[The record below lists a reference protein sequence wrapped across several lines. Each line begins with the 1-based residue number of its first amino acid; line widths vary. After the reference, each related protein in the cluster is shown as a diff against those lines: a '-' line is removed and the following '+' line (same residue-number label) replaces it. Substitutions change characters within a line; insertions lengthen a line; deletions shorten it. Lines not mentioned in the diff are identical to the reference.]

1 MPKVDTLRP
10 AHSTPHR
17 PPTYASALRRRTKA
31 PADSFLDFDTPI
43 TTIIWINSQNEEAPV
58 QIITYP
64 REDLRVRLSDHK
76 IALAAVGFEQQEN
89 AMPYRWYLG
98 ESSGTWWRCN
108 WDTPL
113 RVSGR
118 GDTLLLGRKGVT
130 QATDF
135 HLHMPHLLTR
145 DVSPPPELRYTDRS
159 LLRRAA
165 DHVSDRFLDF
175 HTQIPTMIWTK
186 EGAEPVQIVLYP
198 REDLRVR
205 LCDHA
210 EALAAVGFTQDDVK
224 YPQRHLREDGVGVW
238 RPFAWDT
245 PLKISAAG
253 DALLIGAPDVE
264 DHKDFQ
270 TPSSATDSA
279 SLVHPDTDEVKL
291 HDLGMEDLQ
300 KGEAYA
306 HADKVLAWALAC
318 SPKRQTVYESVCTC
332 NQGLP
337 EPSSSDAEPSDKDPA
352 SHSTY
357 KLFLSSDGNF
367 KLHRKAE
374 AVDGFEDGKNSVAT
388 ENDEHD
394 IDDEMPGLDDVSE
407 SDEEE

>member
-43 TTIIWINSQNEEAPV
+43 TTIIWINNEEAPV

-264 DHKDFQ
+264 DHKDFRIHEPHMQ
-270 TPSSATDSA
+270 R
-279 SLVHPDTDEVKL
+279 LV
-291 HDLGMEDLQ
+291 
-300 KGEAYA
+300 
-306 HADKVLAWALAC
+306 
-318 SPKRQTVYESVCTC
+318 
-332 NQGLP
+332 
-337 EPSSSDAEPSDKDPA
+337 
-352 SHSTY
+352 
-357 KLFLSSDGNF
+357 
-367 KLHRKAE
+367 
-374 AVDGFEDGKNSVAT
+374 
-388 ENDEHD
+388 
-394 IDDEMPGLDDVSE
+394 
-407 SDEEE
+407 